1 MKNLKLSHILNIGL
15 TFIIIV
21 MAIVIMRMERPS
33 APKEITKQ
41 TVEPVKPVK
50 EKKEKSR
57 GTIALIIDDFGY
69 RNDGVSDGF
78 LTLDVPLTC
87 AVIPGHR
94 NSSTFAKKAIK
105 SGKEVIIHMP
115 MESHSVTLGE
125 DEYVLETSM
134 TSSEIERRVQQAF
147 TDIPEAIGMN
157 NHQGSKATEDG
168 RIMRVLGL
176 TLKDLDKYFIDSRTT
191 ANSIAEQT
199 MTDLGV
205 KTRRRNVFLDNEFDP
220 ALIREQLDELVEKS
234 DRWGVSVGIGHAKQA
249 TLGVLQEEI
258 PRLKQAGYTFEFVSN
273 VVR

>member
-1 MKNLKLSHILNIGL
+1 MKNLKLSHVLNIVL
-15 TFIIIV
+15 TVIIIV
-21 MAIVIMRMERPS
+21 MAIVMVRIERPS
-33 APKEITKQ
+33 GPKEIT
-41 TVEPVKPVK
+41 TPTTEPGKTVK

-69 RNDGVSDGF
+69 RDDGISDGF
-78 LTLDVPLTC
+78 LALDIPLTC

-94 NSSTFAKKAIK
+94 NSATFSDKAIK
-105 SGKEVIIHMP
+105 AGKEVIIHMP
-115 MESHSVTLGE
+115 MESRSGSPGE
-125 DEYVLETSM
+125 DDYVLETSM
-134 TSSEIERRVQQAF
+134 TSSEVERRVRQAF

-191 ANSIAEQT
+191 ANSMAEQT

-220 ALIREQLDELVEKS
+220 ALIREQLDELAEKS
-234 DRWGVSVGIGHAKQA
+234 DRWGVAVGIGHAKAA
-249 TLGVLQEEI
+249 TLSVLQEEI
-258 PRLKQAGYTFEFVSN
+258 LRLKQAGYSFEFVSE